1 MASARASAGSRGSL
15 PRAWNGLACGA
26 RVSWKC
32 DSVELSLTSETFVRA
47 TGRGAGLACAAAA
60 LELPANSVADPI
72 ATTAKSPSNVRSKLV
87 KRINFVD
94 ETDKDAGR
102 TEVQPAPV

>member
-1 MASARASAGSRGSL
+1 MRLVSCFTHPVNKIQIAAWKTGLQCFIARRYS
-15 PRAWNGLACGA
+15 
-26 RVSWKC
+26 
-32 DSVELSLTSETFVRA
+32 
-47 TGRGAGLACAAAA
+47 GRGAGLAWAAAA
-60 LELPANSVADPI
+60 FEPPAKSVADPI
-72 ATTAKSPSNVRSKLV
+72 AINAKSPSNVRSKLV